1 MSLVLDN
8 VRTSEIKQFD
18 IWLVDLGEST
28 GSVQRGV
35 RPAIVISNDRSNKY
49 SNFVVVCPITS
60 SMTKAKLPTHVYM
73 EAKEI
78 GFRKDS
84 VVMFEQH
91 FTIDKGDTNKK
102 SSLIHKIVDMP
113 KKYERELE
121 KALMISTTRTFSR
134 S

>member
-1 MSLVLDN
+1 MSMVMDR
-8 VRTSEIKQFD
+8 VKTSEIKQFD
-18 IWLVDLGEST
+18 FYLVDLGESK

-35 RPAIVISNDRSNKY
+35 RPSIVISNDRSNKF

-73 EAKEI
+73 DAKEI

-91 FTIDKGDTNKK
+91 FTIDKG
-102 SSLIHKIVDMP
+102 SLIHKITDMP
-113 KKYERELE
+113 KKYEQELE
-121 KALMISTTRTFSR
+121 RALMISTTRTFSR